1 MHLLSASSPLNRGAE
16 TEYLTHQDLIELHTG
31 VSLEFSGSQ
40 AHPGKVASEFGLN
53 SAIERPKAT
62 IFGKD
67 AYPKF
72 YEKAA
77 AFFFALLQNLP
88 FESNNQRAA
97 VASLVAFCEIN
108 DRQIDMKILDDKTM
122 EHLVKRA
129 TTYRE
134 KAVPAE
140 TVFSEVRQIFSAAI
154 KPE

>member
-1 MHLLSASSPLNRGAE
+1 MHLHSASSLLNRGAE
-16 TEYLTHQDLIELHTG
+16 VTYLTHQDLIDLHTG
-31 VSLEFSGSQ
+31 VSLEFSGTQ
-40 AHPGKVASEFGLN
+40 AHPGQIASEFGLN

-97 VASLVAFCEIN
+97 VAALISFCDMNE
-108 DRQIDMKILDDKTM
+108 REIDMKVLDEKTM

-134 KAVPAE
+134 KDVPAE
-140 TVFSEVRQIFSAAI
+140 TVFSEIRQIFSAAI

>member
-1 MHLLSASSPLNRGAE
+1 MHLLSGSLPGSRAELRYLN
-16 TEYLTHQDLIELHTG
+16 HQDVVELHTG
-31 VSLEFSGSQ
+31 VSLEFSGTQ
-40 AHPGKVASEFGLN
+40 AQPGMISSEFGLN
-53 SAIERPKAT
+53 NSIERPKTT

-77 AFFFALLQNLP
+77 AFFFAMLQNLP
-88 FESNNQRAA
+88 FESNNQRTA
-97 VASLVAFCEIN
+97 VASLVAFCELN
-108 DRQIDMKILDDKTM
+108 QREIDVRILDEKTL

-129 TTYRE
+129 STYRE
-134 KAVPAE
+134 KGVPAE